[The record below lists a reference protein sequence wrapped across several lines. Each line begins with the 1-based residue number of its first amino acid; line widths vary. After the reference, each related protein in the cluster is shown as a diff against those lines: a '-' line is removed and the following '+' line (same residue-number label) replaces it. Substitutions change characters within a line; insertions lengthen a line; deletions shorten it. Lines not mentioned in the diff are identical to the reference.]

1 MKKFIYAADGAKE
14 DRLKELIDSIGD
26 DFDYAVAGIE
36 KLHRDG
42 NDGIAMEQAQALS
55 DTLQSVISAIT
66 EQV

>member
-1 MKKFIYAADGAKE
+1 MKKYIHAAESSKE
-14 DRLKELIDSIGD
+14 DQLQSMLDSLDD

-55 DTLQSVISAIT
+55 DALQSVIAAIT

>member
-1 MKKFIYAADGAKE
+1 MKKMISAASEGKDDQLE
-14 DRLKELIDSIGD
+14 SLLDSIDD

-55 DTLQSVISAIT
+55 DALQSVIDAIT

>member
-1 MKKFIYAADGAKE
+1 MKKYIHAAEGTKD
-14 DRLKELIDSIGD
+14 DQLKELIDSIGD